1 MNDLWYVSEVS
12 ASTTVTTL
20 SRRHWTPHFA
30 AALLSLACCVGC
42 AGTSAPGGSQ
52 GTTATAPGAAL
63 ERPGARD
70 ANLAGARCSG
80 GPGAPCSCR
89 QKTGHAPET
98 RPPDADHKRFEIR
111 LGALGGSATLDS
123 PTLGHFATD
132 SDETCY
138 YIDVLPGTTQQVT
151 FTARAATKEG
161 GISPRF
167 DLAEYGPK
175 GPWWYD
181 ILSVRCSGPG
191 DRCNREAADAWSVEA
206 KTRKRGR
213 IEPCGSTVI
222 SHLRWDTSG
231 GTGDRELGLF
241 RDITVDFTME
251 VKRYATEFHPGAT
264 ECVPK

>member
-1 MNDLWYVSEVS
+1 MKEIWYVSDVS
-12 ASTTVTTL
+12 ASTTVSL
-20 SRRHWTPHFA
+20 PRRRRWTPNLA
-30 AALLSLACCVGC
+30 AALLAGACVGC
-42 AGTSAPGGSQ
+42 AGSSAAG
-52 GTTATAPGAAL
+52 GAAAG
-63 ERPGARD
+63 EPGTPAAVEAPGARD
-70 ANLAGARCSG
+70 AHLAGARCTG
-80 GPGAPCSCR
+80 GPAAPCACR
-89 QKTGHAPET
+89 QKNGDVAET

-111 LGALGGSATLDS
+111 LSAAGGGATLDS
-123 PTLGHFATD
+123 STLGHFAAGG
-132 SDETCY
+132 DETCY
-138 YIDVLPGTTQQVT
+138 YIDVLPGTTQEVN

-161 GISPRF
+161 GVAPQL

-181 ILSVRCSGPG
+181 ILSVRCNGGSGA
-191 DRCNREAADAWSVEA
+191 RCNRDAADAWSAEA

-241 RDITVDFTME
+241 RDFKVDFTME
-251 VKRYATEFHPGAT
+251 VKRFSTEFHPGAT